1 MIHAYI
7 ANASLCNIP
16 FLFLCFL
23 CHPYIFT
30 IFVEN
35 FYCSLVYR
43 SRDGAIY
50 THITSALS
58 LLWLYIYHDEPKHR
72 SIVMC
77 MIKFHYATFAWLAL
91 SYDYCLALLL
101 FPDVP
106 ITAAGTAID
115 PYVLYTFIYN
125 FILSF

>member
-35 FYCSLVYR
+35 FYCSLIREYGSTLYVGMVLVVSFSPYIGIGAKFRIRLKIAETGLCRVKYR
-43 SRDGAIY
+43 
-50 THITSALS
+50 
-58 LLWLYIYHDEPKHR
+58 
-72 SIVMC
+72 
-77 MIKFHYATFAWLAL
+77 
-91 SYDYCLALLL
+91 
-101 FPDVP
+101 
-106 ITAAGTAID
+106 TAM
-115 PYVLYTFIYN
+115 L
-125 FILSF
+125 